1 MTKMFV
7 GHKHNFEK
15 NLLKCAWSPDD
26 SKITAGSADRYAFVA
41 FDFKSIFFQLGL
53 CMYGMSTRGHCNTS
67 YQGTWVLLMKYSF
80 IQTTKNQSVSHS
92 PNTSLVMSSVIA

>member
-26 SKITAGSADRYAFVA
+26 SKITAGSADRLENCHGI
-41 FDFKSIFFQLGL
+41 FDLFFQLGL

-80 IQTTKNQSVSHS
+80 IQIAKNQSVSHS
-92 PNTSLVMSSVIA
+92 YLLQTHL

>member
-41 FDFKSIFFQLGL
+41 FDFKSIF
-53 CMYGMSTRGHCNTS
+53 SN
-67 YQGTWVLLMKYSF
+67 
-80 IQTTKNQSVSHS
+80 
-92 PNTSLVMSSVIA
+92 